1 MSINITAAEVTN
13 LYLYGQSTTPANLAD
28 VSVLS
33 HQAPAPLSF
42 DVDQYMTL
50 GAGRFGKPSQF
61 AMINW
66 FMENSVLGEI
76 GVETRYTLAELV
88 SLTGASLRERVTQAF
103 YDDGSDD
110 VVQRTYI
117 WNTTH
122 FVLVDATFVMSAD
135 GTRWIENL
143 KIKPENENFD
153 FKGGWVS
160 ELASYALGIEFGVDP
175 YSIGVKV
182 GMEYQGGP
190 FTYETYTTSQHQSDI
205 AYISN
210 SYHPGFNFVEAIS
223 SSLLQDLFDQGISN
237 R

>member
-1 MSINITAAEVTN
+1 MSINISAAEVTN

-33 HQAPAPLSF
+33 HQAPSPLSF

-88 SLTGASLRERVTQAF
+88 SLTGASLRVRVTQAF

-122 FVLVDATFVMSAD
+122 FILEDATFVMGAD

-143 KIKPENENFD
+143 KILPEVEDFD
-153 FKGGWVS
+153 FRGGWVS
-160 ELASYALGIEFGVDP
+160 ELASYALVT
-175 YSIGVKV
+175 VTV
-182 GMEYQGGP
+182 
-190 FTYETYTTSQHQSDI
+190 HL
-205 AYISN
+205 ISALFARN
-210 SYHPGFNFVEAIS
+210 FDGLGKSVLVCDEISGCVSY
-223 SSLLQDLFDQGISN
+223 SN
-237 R
+237 RSFHWVVSGG